1 MIRLKHLDDYVD
13 TLYQNADP
21 RLQETI
27 DLKEET
33 RTHLEQ
39 SIRDLMLTGRS
50 ETEAMRIAL
59 DRFGGAEQ
67 ADSIIKTMQI
77 QQNRFAKRL
86 LHIGWGVLLSTLLV
100 FIASL
105 WIGGKYDLTFA
116 DAVYLNVAEAAQIDA
131 ETGQAILQTS
141 GLIHGVSMTATD
153 RPEEAV
159 SISKRWAG
167 SVGLISDERS
177 YLENDVFTV
186 IDVIDPRKIGS
197 ILLLM
202 GLTVYYVLSTVWGVI
217 TLHTRRRLNL
227 FGLTL
232 LLTLNVIGFWIANR
246 AKSKEE

>member
-1 MIRLKHLDDYVD
+1 MKHLDDYVD

-232 LLTLNVIGFWIANR
+232 LLILNVIGFWIANR